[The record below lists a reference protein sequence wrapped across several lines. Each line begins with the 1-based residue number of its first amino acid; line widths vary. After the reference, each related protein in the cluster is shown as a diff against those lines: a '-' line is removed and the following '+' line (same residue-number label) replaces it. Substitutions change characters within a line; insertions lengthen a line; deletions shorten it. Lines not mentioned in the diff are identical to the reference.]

1 MVTIKLSDKQ
11 CFLCGTSSYV
21 VDARFKDGTFSGSIC
36 KEHLFERMEAKYGKP
51 ADEKKTAFEIPFM
64 KVEFYHDS
72 RQRGSQEARNLAK
85 QALSACFKAKDR
97 ALQGRREDCFRGVG
111 LGCLPD
117 KLPRGGRRDFFPPT
131 LWRTL

>member
-51 ADEKKTAFEIPFM
+51 ADEKKPLL
-64 KVEFYHDS
+64 KS
-72 RQRGSQEARNLAK
+72 PS
-85 QALSACFKAKDR
+85 
-97 ALQGRREDCFRGVG
+97 
-111 LGCLPD
+111 
-117 KLPRGGRRDFFPPT
+117 
-131 LWRTL
+131 